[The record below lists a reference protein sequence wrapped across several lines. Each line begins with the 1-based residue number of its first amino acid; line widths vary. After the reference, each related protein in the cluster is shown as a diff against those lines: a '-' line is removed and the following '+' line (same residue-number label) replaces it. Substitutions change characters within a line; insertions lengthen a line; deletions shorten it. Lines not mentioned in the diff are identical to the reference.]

1 MAIIITVDFHGA
13 RAWSCTTIFRNCV
26 TRKSLL
32 CTIYQANPLDSL
44 DKLGGCFVLLYRARI
59 DLRAPF
65 RVLSFLFR
73 EVSWKRMETERHAF
87 RAYRISIRTLF
98 TILWILHHVWKR
110 RRKLGIISKRM
121 TCYDR
126 DNKFIVKINFTLH
139 NFFHLVVEYNKYTYR
154 RDITMSLTLE
164 TSDNR
169 RERHW

>member
-1 MAIIITVDFHGA
+1 MAVSF
-13 RAWSCTTIFRNCV
+13 
-26 TRKSLL
+26 
-32 CTIYQANPLDSL
+32 
-44 DKLGGCFVLLYRARI
+44 CFIERGSISGRHFVFCRFCFAK
-59 DLRAPF
+59 
-65 RVLSFLFR
+65 FLA
-73 EVSWKRMETERHAF
+73 RMETERH
-87 RAYRISIRTLF
+87 TLF
-98 TILWILHHVWKR
+98 ERIEFRYVLFLLFYGFCITFAKR

-169 RERHW
+169 RERH